1 MSSATRLRPRPFC
14 ASDLR
19 WHFRPFPG
27 LKICAAHGGWY
38 LPSSGARSGH
48 GRNRFP
54 EGSKIKKHS
63 TEYLRQIYVDSM
75 VFTPEGSAPS
85 GEARRPDHDWGPTT
99 RFPGVRRSTT
109 CSKTAGLSDA
119 DKRAI
124 LGETLAMLLKL
135 T

>member
-1 MSSATRLRPRPFC
+1 MALSTISRPE
-14 ASDLR
+14 DLR
-19 WHFRPFPG
+19 GARR
-27 LKICAAHGGWY
+27 LVSAV
-38 LPSSGARSGH
+38 LPGARSGY
-48 GRNRFP
+48 GRSRFP
-54 EGSKIKKHS
+54 DGPKIKRHS
-63 TEYLRQIYVDSM
+63 TEYLRQIYVDAM
-75 VFTPEGSAPS
+75 VFTQQELGHLVV
-85 GEARRPDHDWGPTT
+85 ERRRRDHDWGPTT